1 MTRIYEE
8 MFIVRPD
15 ATDEVIDPIIDQLT
29 KFINGHGGSV
39 DKVDKW
45 GKRRLAY
52 RVEKC
57 DEGFYVLI
65 TFHATPET
73 VFEVERRLRVNDA
86 VIKFLTTRIDERMK
100 VAEKRKKKAE
110 KRAARKPPPAPMAP
124 AIPAVP
130 GAVAPGA
137 PMPGAPGAAAAPV
150 VPAAPA
156 PAAPAPAA
164 PAPAAAEP
172 AAPAAPAPDPAPA
185 Q

>member
-15 ATDEVIDPIIDQLT
+15 ATEEVIDPIIDQLT
-29 KFINGHGGSV
+29 KFITGQGGTV

-73 VFEVERRLRVNDA
+73 VYEVERRLRVNDA

-110 KRAARKPPPAPMAP
+110 KRAARKPPPAPVTP
-124 AIPAVP
+124 AIPAALP
-130 GAVAPGA
+130 GVATPA
-137 PMPGAPGAAAAPV
+137 TPMPGAPG
-150 VPAAPA
+150 APA

-164 PAPAAAEP
+164 PAAPAAEAAPEPAVEAPVTP
-172 AAPAAPAPDPAPA
+172 AAPETPA